1 MAFQRHHL
9 PYGRGPG
16 LPPWLRVVYLWLL
29 ITLGSSFVSWVGF
42 RAFTGATRGDMAP
55 ALFSLGIG
63 MLAATIITWAIYRRK
78 SKR

>member
-16 LPPWLRVVYLWLL
+16 LPRWLRIVYLWLM
-29 ITLGSSFVSWVGF
+29 IALGSSFVSWVGF
-42 RAFTGATRGDMAP
+42 RAFVGATRGDVIP
-55 ALFSLGIG
+55 ALLSLGIG
-63 MLAATIITWAIYRRK
+63 ALAATITTWAIYRRK